1 MGRAGG
7 GRADSGEGADGGKI
21 DGARGG
27 GKVDGGRGGDDETGM
42 V

>member
-21 DGARGG
+21 GGRGG
-27 GKVDGGRGGDDETGM
+27 GKVDGGGGGDDETGM